1 MNNTNNKIEKPP
13 VLIREHLLDSP
24 SYLYILNIYSR
35 LHIGGGTAGNTAE
48 FPSAAAVHVV
58 VGSPISSKP
67 TLQV

>member
-1 MNNTNNKIEKPP
+1 MNEYNKIEKPP

-24 SYLYILNIYSR
+24 GYLYLLNIYSR